1 MSSSSQQPHKWMQII
16 QWVYDRITESLR
28 HSILV
33 KRAFHICQES
43 DTEKEHERRKR
54 EESGKLPGKIE

>member
-1 MSSSSQQPHKWMQII
+1 MQII

-54 EESGKLPGKIE
+54 EEDGKLPGKME